1 MEIES
6 GGNARGTPEMLRVR
20 KDIFE
25 KQILPFE
32 VCQVDAPR
40 HPDIDFVWLL
50 IVARSLSPPIRHLCD
65 GK

>member
-1 MEIES
+1 
-6 GGNARGTPEMLRVR
+6 MLRVR
-20 KDIFE
+20 KYIFE

-50 IVARSLSPPIRHLCD
+50 IVARSLSPLIRHLCD